1 MPIAPSG
8 RAGTRDDEP
17 LAPIARRPVA
27 QRLAKC
33 CFDIVVALGALA
45 LLSPLLLVIAFAIRR
60 DDGGPILFRQVR
72 EGRLRSTFTILKFR
86 TMMHRRHAAFEQ
98 AHRNDPRV
106 TWIGAYLRAVSF
118 DELPQLLNVLR
129 GSLSLVGP
137 RPHVPELS
145 ERYAARIDG
154 YYERLLVRPGITGLA
169 QINGERGETRMLA
182 QMAARVHWDRIY
194 VRTWSVAGDLTICA
208 RTLLIPLGQDRAY

>member
-1 MPIAPSG
+1 MPIAPCRHTG
-8 RAGTRDDEP
+8 NWDDEP
-17 LAPIARRPVA
+17 LATIARRSAA

-33 CFDIVVALGALA
+33 CFDIVAALA
-45 LLSPLLLVIAFAIRR
+45 ALVLLSPLLVVIALAIRR
-60 DDGGPILFRQVR
+60 DDGGPILFRQIR
-72 EGRLRSTFTILKFR
+72 EGRQRGIFTILKFR
-86 TMMHRRHAAFEQ
+86 TMAHRRNTAFEQ

-145 ERYAARIDG
+145 ARYAAHIEG

-194 VRTWSVAGDLTICA
+194 VRTWSVAGDLAICV